1 MAMVGDPPVM
11 VGETGL
17 GSVRIGQALGNEL
30 AGFLVVPQ
38 IMEHCQVDKPVHP
51 PLGEPWPDMGWPV
64 ALGMAFAM
72 ALVMAFAMALVIMA
86 FAMALVMAFA
96 MALASSAVTW
106 CSDLNQN
113 NVVMKKIVACLK
125 IKQLDNIPALA
136 SGATPARLEM
146 VGPWWHRKCQNEF
159 ACYFT
164 WLKDLA
170 LGSNHTGFALEL
182 ALALAE
188 EACNI

>member
-1 MAMVGDPPVM
+1 MM

-106 CSDLNQN
+106 CSDLSQN
-113 NVVMKKIVACLK
+113 NVVMKKSSGLFENQAIGQYTSLGQWCNSSKAG
-125 IKQLDNIPALA
+125 DGWALMA
-136 SGATPARLEM
+136 QEM
-146 VGPWWHRKCQNEF
+146 PK
-159 ACYFT
+159 
-164 WLKDLA
+164 
-170 LGSNHTGFALEL
+170 
-182 ALALAE
+182 
-188 EACNI
+188 